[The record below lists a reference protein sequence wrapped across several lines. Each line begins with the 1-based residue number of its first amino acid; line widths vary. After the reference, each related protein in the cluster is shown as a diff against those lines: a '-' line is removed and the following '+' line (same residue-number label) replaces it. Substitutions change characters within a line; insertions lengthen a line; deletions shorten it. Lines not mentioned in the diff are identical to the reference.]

1 MRFSCKR
8 GCILAAV
15 LLAAFFASADRLP
28 FAALSAAAQRPAS
41 LSGSVVLAAP
51 PIAEHIPLHGVKNF
65 GRVTDHL
72 YRGAQPSAQGF
83 AELKHLGVG
92 IIVNLRDDRD
102 EQEKEE
108 RTVETLG
115 LRYVAIPWNA
125 RRLPTDTQMA
135 DFLDLLRVDP
145 KTKIFVHC
153 QLGADRTGVMIAAYR
168 IADENWTPRQAIA
181 EMKAFHLHFWLP
193 HLNRYIEHFPQR
205 LESLPELRPLVV
217 SP

>member
-8 GCILAAV
+8 ECILAAV
-15 LLAAFFASADRLP
+15 LLAAFFLSADRLP

-51 PIAEHIPLHGVKNF
+51 PIGEHIPLRGVKNF

-83 AELKHLGVG
+83 AELKHFGVG
-92 IIVNLRDDRD
+92 IIVNLRDERS

-108 RTVETLG
+108 RTVKTLG

-125 RRLPTDTQMA
+125 RHLPTDAQMA
-135 DFLDLLRVDP
+135 DFFDLLRVNP

-193 HLNRYIEHFPQR
+193 HLNRYIEQFPQR
-205 LESLPELRPLVV
+205 LESSPELRPLVV

>member
-135 DFLDLLRVDP
+135 DFLDLLRVNP

-193 HLNRYIEHFPQR
+193 HLNRYIEQFPQR
-205 LESLPELRPLVV
+205 LESSPELRPLVV

>member
-135 DFLDLLRVDP
+135 DFLDLLRVNP
-145 KTKIFVHC
+145 KTTIFVHC

-193 HLNRYIEHFPQR
+193 HLNRYIEQFPQR
-205 LESLPELRPLVV
+205 LESSPELRPLVV